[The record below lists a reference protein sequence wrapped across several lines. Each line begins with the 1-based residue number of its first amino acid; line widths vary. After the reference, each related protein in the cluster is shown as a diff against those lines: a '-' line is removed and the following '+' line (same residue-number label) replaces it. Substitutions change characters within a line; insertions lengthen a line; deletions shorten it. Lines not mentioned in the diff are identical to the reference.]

1 MNKEQKREYMK
12 AYNATPKARASQK
25 QYYKTAKGKQVH
37 RQGQKHYY
45 QKYKGIYACF
55 DTETSDCLYVGSSS
69 AVNARINNHR
79 YAINNLDKAAQHRPS
94 QIELYRTLA
103 THKSLFFEILDECDK
118 SILGSL
124 EKYYIK
130 IYKPKYNKH
139 NYDKL

>member
-25 QYYKTAKGKQVH
+25 Q
-37 RQGQKHYY
+37 YY

-124 EKYYIK
+124 QKYYIK